1 VIFSTFIDKVLPVF
15 EVHRSTHAM
24 ISISQALMKSCMHS
38 FSRGLVMGPR
48 DQLPSLCVPD
58 TLNEVTDNF
67 IGAEH

>member
-1 VIFSTFIDKVLPVF
+1 
-15 EVHRSTHAM
+15 M

>member
-1 VIFSTFIDKVLPVF
+1 MS
-15 EVHRSTHAM
+15 
-24 ISISQALMKSCMHS
+24 
-38 FSRGLVMGPR
+38 LV